1 MHIVDIIIKKR
12 NGLELNKDEIEYFIN
27 GYVKGDIEEYQA
39 SALLMAIYFNGMT
52 DDELF
57 YLTDSM
63 IKSGDTIDLNQITG
77 IKVDKHST
85 GGVGDKTTLVVGPIL
100 ASLGIKFA
108 KMSGRGLGHTG
119 GTLDKLESI
128 PGYKTNI
135 PFEDFIKQVND
146 ISISI
151 IGQSMDLV
159 PADKK
164 LYALRD
170 VTGTVESIPLIA
182 ASIMSKKL
190 AVSTDIIS
198 LDVKVGNGAFMKNI
212 EDAKKL
218 ASTMVMLANKF
229 GRTAFATITNMD
241 EPLGEAIGNSLEV
254 IEAINTLNDKG
265 PKDFLELCVDLAG
278 EIIYDANLAT
288 SIEMGKELAY
298 EQIKNGKA
306 LLKLK
311 ECVKAQGGNPKYID
325 DPSLFKLAK
334 KQLEVKASKE
344 GYIESINALGLGVA
358 SSHLGAGREKINDKI
373 NHSTGILSKVKV
385 GDMVKVGDVLAVIY
399 SDLNDTSSVIEEVK
413 ASYKIGSNK
422 NSLKLIY
429 EVIR

>member
-288 SIEMGKELAY
+288 TIEKGKELAY

-334 KQLEVKASKE
+334 KQLEVKANKE

>member
-12 NGLELNKDEIEYFIN
+12 NGLELNKEEIEYFIN

-39 SALLMAIYFNGMT
+39 SALLMAIYFIGMT

-265 PKDFLELCVDLAG
+265 PNDFLELCVDLAG

-288 SIEMGKELAY
+288 SIENGKELAY

-334 KQLEVKASKE
+334 KQLEVKANKE

-399 SDLNDTSSVIEEVK
+399 SDLDDTSSVIEEVK

-422 NSLKLIY
+422 NSLTLIY

>member
-218 ASTMVMLANKF
+218 ASTMVMIANKF

-288 SIEMGKELAY
+288 SIEKGKELAY

-334 KQLEVKASKE
+334 KQLEVKANKE

-422 NSLKLIY
+422 NSLTLIY

>member
-39 SALLMAIYFNGMT
+39 SALLMAIYFIGMT

-265 PKDFLELCVDLAG
+265 PNDFLELCVDLAG

-288 SIEMGKELAY
+288 SIENGKELAY

-334 KQLEVKASKE
+334 KQLEVKANKE

-399 SDLNDTSSVIEEVK
+399 SDLDDTSSVIEEVK

-422 NSLKLIY
+422 NSLTLIY

>member
-12 NGLELNKDEIEYFIN
+12 NGNELTKEEIEYFIN
-27 GYVKGDIEEYQA
+27 GYVNGDIEEYQA

-57 YLTDSM
+57 YLTESM
-63 IKSGDTIDLNQITG
+63 IKSGDTIDLSKIEG

-128 PGYKTNI
+128 PGYKTAI
-135 PFEDFIKQVND
+135 PFNKFIKQVND
-146 ISISI
+146 INISI
-151 IGQSMDLV
+151 IGQSKDLV

-198 LDVKVGNGAFMKNI
+198 LDVKLGNGAFMNNL
-212 EDAKKL
+212 ENAKKL
-218 ASTMVMLANKF
+218 ALTMVNIAKKF
-229 GRTAFATITNMD
+229 GRIAFATITNMD

-254 IEAINTLNDKG
+254 IEAINTLKDNG
-265 PKDFLELCVDLAG
+265 PLDFKELCIDLAG
-278 EIIYDANLAT
+278 EIIYYANLAK
-288 SIEMGKELAY
+288 SIDEGKELAY

-311 ECVKAQGGNPKYID
+311 ECVEAQGGDISYID
-325 DPSLFKLAK
+325 DPSLFRLGK
-334 KQLEVKASKE
+334 KRLEVKAKRD
-344 GYIESINALGLGVA
+344 GYIESIDTKALGVA
-358 SSHLGAGREKINDKI
+358 SSHLGAGREKIDDKI

-385 GDMVKVGDVLAVIY
+385 GDMVKVGDILAVIY

-413 ASYKIGSNK
+413 ASYKIGNNR

>member
-135 PFEDFIKQVND
+135 PFDDFIKQVND

-164 LYALRD
+164 FYALRD

-288 SIEMGKELAY
+288 SIEKGKELAY

-334 KQLEVKASKE
+334 KQLEVKANKE

-422 NSLKLIY
+422 NSLTLIY

>member
-39 SALLMAIYFNGMT
+39 SALLMAIYFIGMT

-218 ASTMVMLANKF
+218 ASTMVMIANKF

-288 SIEMGKELAY
+288 SIENGKELAY

-334 KQLEVKASKE
+334 KQLEVKANKE

-422 NSLKLIY
+422 NSLTLIY